1 MREYDRKRL
10 CFLSR
15 KAMVIFLWAATA
27 IKWFCEGVGR
37 KGNQPEDFKEKGPK
51 IVIILD
57 NASYHKR
64 LDVQDKIYKELP
76 NIILEFCQPI
86 ALTWIL

>member
-1 MREYDRKRL
+1 
-10 CFLSR
+10 
-15 KAMVIFLWAATA
+15 
-27 IKWFCEGVGR
+27 VGR
-37 KGNQPEDFKEKGPK
+37 KNQPEDFKEKGPK

-86 ALTWIL
+86 ALT